1 MSCVSASSLKY
12 LEVGG
17 GKGMRPLGE
26 LILKLPYQGR
36 TKVNQT
42 QVVVRIQVA
51 QQRRPPEERERC
63 CINDLQNVQVG
74 GAVGGACLQ
83 PHCLK
88 QGNLITVRVP
98 SFRQFWLHRESEP
111 RKYHTVGLGLL
122 GDLYTRMHAAV

>member
-1 MSCVSASSLKY
+1 MSCVSASSQY
-12 LEVGG
+12 LEVGE
-17 GKGMRPLGE
+17 GKGMRPPGE
-26 LILKLPYQGR
+26 LILKLPYQGQ

-74 GAVGGACLQ
+74 GVVGGACLQ

-98 SFRQFWLHRESEP
+98 SFCQF
-111 RKYHTVGLGLL
+111 
-122 GDLYTRMHAAV
+122 